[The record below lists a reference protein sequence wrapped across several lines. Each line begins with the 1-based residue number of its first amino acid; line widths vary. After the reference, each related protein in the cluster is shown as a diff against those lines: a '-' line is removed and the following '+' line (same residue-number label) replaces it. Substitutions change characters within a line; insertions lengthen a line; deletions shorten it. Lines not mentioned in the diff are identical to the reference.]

1 MLPFRFRAAG
11 ALDLWRKQEDEAR
24 SAMARAEAVERAAA
38 ERVAGAVDALQV
50 EGARLDGLQREGATA
65 WLMGWHRS
73 WIAKQR
79 VDVETCRRDRE
90 AAVVVVTHA
99 ALALRDAYRRRRTLE
114 RLRDRSLRKYEID
127 VKRQDT
133 IAMNELAGLR
143 HVARS
148 AALEGERSDHR
159 QHESGVSSTSDNRGR

>member
-24 SAMARAEAVERAAA
+24 SVLARAEAVERAAA
-38 ERVAGAVDALQV
+38 ERVEGAVGALEV
-50 EGARLDGLQREGATA
+50 EAARLDALQREGATA

-79 VDVETCRRDRE
+79 LDVQTCRRDRE
-90 AAVVVVTHA
+90 AAVLVVTHA
-99 ALALRDAYRRRRTLE
+99 ALALRAAYRRRRTLE
-114 RLRDRSLRKYEID
+114 RLKDRTLRKYELE

-143 HVARS
+143 FVART
-148 AALEGERSDHR
+148 AEFEGERSDHR
-159 QHESGVSSTSDNRGR
+159 QHDSRGRASHDPGR